1 MSGEAKHIASISLGV
16 MAAGFA
22 ATLPFPD
29 MLAAKILQGGFE
41 AGLVGGLAD
50 WFAVTALF
58 RHPLGLRIPHTALLP
73 KKRKRI
79 TDALVHT
86 LENDWLSK
94 DSIEQKIKQIHIVEK
109 IVQVVEK
116 ELTSPQVRS
125 GLQTLSEEAIRHI
138 DLTPV
143 LPIVERKVKEYIESV
158 DASRVLYSVIDKTL
172 TEQYEEKVF
181 DFLLGRV
188 GEWAVKSD
196 TRTKLGSMAL
206 QALDN
211 IELDGFMQFAL
222 KSFVGMMNEEKM
234 GGVLQNLIL
243 RGSDDLR
250 RPENKNRQALL
261 AYVRRELEDAR
272 DNEALLQTIE
282 KWKHS
287 LASGIQL
294 HDSLVRIAEEFKQQ
308 ALAFVRSDAY
318 IDEFML
324 PFLQRL
330 LIRVRTDEVLM
341 ARLEGWIQQQIAALV
356 DQNHAKI
363 GNLVR
368 ENLDKLDNETLIQM
382 MEEKIGKDIQ
392 WIRVNGALC
401 GFLIGL
407 VLVTIKTIIQ

>member
-16 MAAGFA
+16 MAAGFV

-58 RHPLGLRIPHTALLP
+58 RHPLGLKIPHTALLP
-73 KKRKRI
+73 KNRRRI
-79 TDALVHT
+79 TDVLVHT
-86 LENDWLSK
+86 LENDWLNK
-94 DSIEQKIKQIHIVEK
+94 DSIEQKVKRIHIVEK

-261 AYVRRELEDAR
+261 AYVRRELREAR
-272 DNEALLQTIE
+272 DNQAILQTVE

-287 LASGIQL
+287 FASEVQL
-294 HDSLVRIAEEFKQQ
+294 HDRLVRIAEEFKQQ

-318 IDEFML
+318 IDEFAL
-324 PFLQRL
+324 PLLQRL
-330 LIRVRTDEVLM
+330 LTRVRTDEVLM
-341 ARLEGWIQQQIAALV
+341 TRLENWVQQQIAILI
-356 DQNHAKI
+356 DQNHSKI

-407 VLVTIKTIIQ
+407 VLVTIKTIVQ

>member
-58 RHPLGLRIPHTALLP
+58 RHPLGLKIPHTALLP
-73 KKRKRI
+73 KNRKRI
-79 TDALVHT
+79 TDVLVHT
-86 LENDWLSK
+86 LENDWLNK
-94 DSIEQKIKQIHIVEK
+94 DSIEQKVKRIHIVEK

-261 AYVRRELEDAR
+261 AYVRRELREAR
-272 DNEALLQTIE
+272 DNQAILQTVE

-287 LASGIQL
+287 FASEVQL
-294 HDSLVRIAEEFKQQ
+294 HDRLVRIAEEFKQQ

-318 IDEFML
+318 IDEFAL
-324 PFLQRL
+324 PLLQRL
-330 LIRVRTDEVLM
+330 LTRVRTDEVLM
-341 ARLEGWIQQQIAALV
+341 TRLENWVQQQIAILI
-356 DQNHAKI
+356 DQNHSKI

-407 VLVTIKTIIQ
+407 VLVTIKTIVQ